1 MVGKHGNN
9 RRERAKMMVKIIAKI
24 VCGIS
29 QSGSHKLKHLSS
41 TVANKCSHSW
51 AVSNRVYPGLDQ
63 ESTEAH

>member
-1 MVGKHGNN
+1 
-9 RRERAKMMVKIIAKI
+9 MMVKIIAKI

-63 ESTEAH
+63 ESTEAN